1 MRKTKYPARHAKW
14 HSTHE
19 GFAPNAAPAMWDET
33 RTVSHACHVNCRL
46 PPLDAAHVW
55 SAAPATQK
63 QDGYIQSAVPVT
75 ENPIHLLTAALLHST
90 LYIHTP
96 HSTLHA
102 LDCTLHSPHSPFHAL
117 HRTFPTQHCTFFTL
131 HTLHSTP
138 FHIPQSTVHWCCNRE
153 KWKTAQDYLE
163 NFVSFTKV
171 FCMTA
176 FGFVGFS
183 CFSAIRENKDLLSS
197 FSFSETPRSL
207 ICSNIFTRVQQIR
220 ASSSQWLGE

>member
-1 MRKTKYPARHAKW
+1 MFKYILKVYIEKNYRDDLTILIVVTRILSLFPGLYDGFVEGYAR
-14 HSTHE
+14 
-19 GFAPNAAPAMWDET
+19 
-33 RTVSHACHVNCRL
+33 
-46 PPLDAAHVW
+46 
-55 SAAPATQK
+55 ATQK
-63 QDGYIQSAVPVT
+63 QDGYTQSAVPVT
-75 ENPIHLLTAALLHST
+75 KNPIHLLTAALLHST

-102 LDCTLHSPHSPFHAL
+102 LDCTLHCPHSPLHAL

-153 KWKTAQDYLE
+153 RWKTAQNYLE

-207 ICSNIFTRVQQIR
+207 ICSNIFTCVQQIR